1 MASGVAA
8 LRPAG
13 FRHSVLSLFIAGFL
27 ATMIFHQ
34 AVAGLWYIGGMAPTP
49 PYNFHPTAPFGV
61 PQIWSLAFWG
71 GVWGILYGWVENKFP
86 SGAPYWIAAIV
97 FGAIAPTLFGR
108 IVVAPIKHLP
118 IDLALPGL
126 IRGFEIN
133 GVWGLG
139 VAAFLRWR
147 A

>member
-1 MASGVAA
+1 MASAHGF
-8 LRPAG
+8 G
-13 FRHSVLSLFIAGFL
+13 FRHSVVSLFIAGFL

-34 AVAGLWYIGGMAPTP
+34 AVAGLWYIIHLSPNP
-49 PYNFHPTAPFGV
+49 PYDFHPTAPFGV
-61 PQIWSLAFWG
+61 PHIWSLAFWG

-86 SGAPYWIAAIV
+86 SGALFWIAAIV
-97 FGAIAPTLFGR
+97 FGAIAPTLVAF
-108 IVVAPIKHLP
+108 IVVAPLKHLP
-118 IDLALPGL
+118 INLALPRL

-133 GVWGLG
+133 GAWGLG